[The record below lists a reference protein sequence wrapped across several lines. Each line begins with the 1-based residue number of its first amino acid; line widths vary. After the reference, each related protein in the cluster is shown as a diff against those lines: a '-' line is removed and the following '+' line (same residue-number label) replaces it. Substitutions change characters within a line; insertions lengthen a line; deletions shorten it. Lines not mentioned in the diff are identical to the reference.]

1 VDHAP
6 SSESFRTL
14 LAEVEAG
21 SQEAIQ
27 QLLDLQGGAVLRV
40 VRARLN
46 RLLRREYDSQDFLQA
61 VWASFFKNRD
71 LCDRFDSVDQLA
83 AFLKTVAANKVKQEC
98 RRKLSTQKRDRRRE
112 RGAESWG
119 VASLDALSHHDPT
132 PSAVVAA
139 RDQLDRF
146 SPAEQQLL
154 ELRAAGSTH
163 EEIAATMRLH
173 PSTVRRILKRIQ
185 ATTCTE

>member
-1 VDHAP
+1 VEHAP
-6 SSESFRTL
+6 AADSFRTL

-21 SQEAIQ
+21 SQEAIL
-27 QLLDLQGGAVLRV
+27 QLLELQGGAVLRV

-71 LCDRFDSVDQLA
+71 LCNRFETVDQLA
-83 AFLKTVAANKVKQEC
+83 AFLKTVAANKVKLEC
-98 RRKLSTQKRDRRRE
+98 RRQLNTQKRDRRRE

-119 VASLDALSHHDPT
+119 VSSLDALKHRDPT

-139 RDQLDRF
+139 RDQLGRF
-146 SPAEQQLL
+146 SPVEQQLL
-154 ELRAAGSTH
+154 ELRAGGSTH
-163 EEIAATMRLH
+163 DEIAAALQLH
-173 PSTVRRILKRIQ
+173 PSTVRRILKRLQ
-185 ATTCTE
+185 ATNFPE